1 MNGSLDS
8 ATAAEQS
15 DLTALWAAVG
25 VAVAGLMGVL
35 GGVLF
40 VHRGLNRKKMLLMS
54 STGITATFM
63 ALGAYWVR
71 RCLKRALRRPEKNI
85 DIANTKLKRTDF
97 KIKLVILVHKPQL

>member
-8 ATAAEQS
+8 DDAAEHS

-63 ALGAYWVR
+63 ALGAYLMVQTPG
-71 RCLKRALRRPEKNI
+71 KV
-85 DIANTKLKRTDF
+85 NTL
-97 KIKLVILVHKPQL
+97 LLGS